1 MFDLKDTRQAYE
13 VFRLQWMIDHGYSIL
28 AMLKNLEAMI
38 EEDPNESGVNE
49 DITMLDALQRLWHHK
64 AKRKSIRFEITFDDV
79 SRKVIFGKVW
89 SRLSNDW
96 NYYVKDGEYTPQYV
110 YGEKQIVSAIMSI
123 SGMSLFGNTVRY
135 HIHQR

>member
-1 MFDLKDTRQAYE
+1 MK
-13 VFRLQWMIDHGYSIL
+13 
-28 AMLKNLEAMI
+28 
-38 EEDPNESGVNE
+38 NESGVNE

-64 AKRKSIRFEITFDDV
+64 AKRKSIRFEVTFDDV

-96 NYYVKDGEYTPQYV
+96 NYYVKDGDYTPQYG

>member
-64 AKRKSIRFEITFDDV
+64 AKRKSIRFEVTFDDV
-79 SRKVIFGKVW
+79 SRKVNFGKVW
-89 SRLSNDW
+89 SRVSSDW
-96 NYYVKDGEYTPQYV
+96 NYYVQDGPYTPQYV
-110 YGEKQIVSAIMSI
+110 YG
-123 SGMSLFGNTVRY
+123 
-135 HIHQR
+135 